1 MKQQWIAGVLLVLL
15 LAGCKPAQIISPEA
29 QFKKSFPQ
37 HSYETM
43 TQTSV
48 PGVYEVYNGSQLYY
62 YLPEGDMLFVGSMIS
77 KDGINLTQAAIEK
90 KMTSKMAGLSLDK
103 ALKIGEG
110 KTSVVEFID
119 PNCHYCR
126 QSHTFFSGRMK
137 EVTLYVFFHPLS
149 PDAENKIR
157 HIFCSADKA
166 EAYKEVLSG
175 KLDKK
180 DPLNLCTDRKAEDL
194 IKAHREVS
202 AKIGV
207 RATPMFF
214 IKGRL
219 VTGFDRPVI
228 EALLKN

>member
-1 MKQQWIAGVLLVLL
+1 MKKLW
-15 LAGCKPAQIISPEA
+15 LAGALILLFSGCPPAHKTSPEE

-43 TQTSV
+43 KQTSAR
-48 PGVYEVYNGSQLYY
+48 GVYEVYNGSQIYY
-62 YLPEGDMLFVGSMIS
+62 YLPDGDMLFVGSMIS
-77 KDGINLTQAAIEK
+77 KDGTNLTQESTGK

-126 QSHTFFSGRMK
+126 QSHAFFAGRKK
-137 EVTLYVFFHPLS
+137 EVTLYVFFYPLS
-149 PDAENKIR
+149 RDAEDKIR
-157 HIFCSADKA
+157 HIFCAADKA
-166 EAYKEVLSG
+166 EEYGKVLSG
-175 KLDKK
+175 KLDGK
-180 DPLNLCTDRKAEDL
+180 DQLNLCTDRNAEDR
-194 IKAHREVS
+194 IKAHREAS

-228 EALLKN
+228 ETLLKD

>member
-1 MKQQWIAGVLLVLL
+1 MKKLWLAGVLILL
-15 LAGCKPAQIISPEA
+15 FSGCPPAHKISPEE

-43 TQTSV
+43 TQTSAR
-48 PGVYEVYNGSQLYY
+48 GVYEVYNGSQIYY
-62 YLPEGDMLFVGSMIS
+62 YLPDGDMLFVGSMIS
-77 KDGINLTQAAIEK
+77 KDGINLTQESNGK

-119 PNCHYCR
+119 PNCYYCR
-126 QSHTFFSGRMK
+126 QSYAFFAGRMK

-149 PDAENKIR
+149 KDAENKIR
-157 HIFCSADKA
+157 HIFCAADKA
-166 EAYKEVLSG
+166 GEYGNVLSG
-175 KLDKK
+175 KLDGK
-180 DPLNLCTDRKAEDL
+180 DQLNLCSDKDAEDL
-194 IKAHREVS
+194 IQAHQEAS

-228 EALLKN
+228 EALFKE